1 MTTFSIDGGVTLAGS
16 TVGPVAQ
23 AKDNLTATTDPGA
36 ASDNTQGYA
45 AGSIWIN
52 TAAFRVWICQ
62 SAATS
67 AAVWLLDGV
76 QPGVG
81 VEPANMLT
89 QFGGSAFGATFGA
102 FTEEGNLYRN
112 IGNPIAGNSADTTD
126 DIIGGIVLPA
136 GAFDV
141 AGRGLCITAQGKLG
155 STANNKRFRLWINP
169 TMSGQVVTAGVIS
182 GGTVTGAGSGVLA
195 VDSGTQTGN
204 AVGWSILANFFK
216 YGSAGSNTQYVQG
229 SPITG
234 TTHGGINA
242 PAFTALTES
251 AAINIVVTGASQ
263 TTGAAND
270 VVLNFLEVNAMN

>member
-1 MTTFSIDGGVTLAGS
+1 MTTFSIDGGVTLAGN

-23 AKDNLTATTDPGA
+23 AKDNLAATTDPGSA
-36 ASDNTQGYA
+36 NDTTQGYA

-52 TAAFRVWICQ
+52 TTAFRVWICQ
-62 SAATS
+62 SAAAS

-112 IGNPIAGNSADTTD
+112 IGNPIAGNGADTTD
-126 DIIGGIVLPA
+126 DIIGGIALPA

-155 STANNKRFRLWINP
+155 STGNNKRIRLWINP
-169 TMSGQVVTAGVIS
+169 IMSGQVVTAGVIA

-204 AVGWSILANFFK
+204 AVGWSVLANFFK
-216 YGSAGSNTQYVQG
+216 YGAGGSNTQYVQG

-234 TTHGGINA
+234 ASHGGISA
-242 PAFTALTES
+242 PAFTAFTES
-251 AAINIVVTGASQ
+251 AAMNIVVTGASQ